1 MTALRARTDF
11 KEEGGKFW
19 MSYEDFLYQFNVF
32 VCALG
37 QESRTGGTEKAEYRP
52 MIDMPS

>member
-52 MIDMPS
+52 